1 MEKLINREQIAGM
14 NIHYLFYSLEYFLD
28 AQAKAGFR
36 TIELWPGT
44 PHFFLSYLEY
54 SDCKRVRKS
63 IEERA
68 LQVKIITPENCTYQY
83 QFAAQEKE
91 QFEKSAQYFKKA
103 LDVGEELGVEIMAIN
118 SGWGYWNE
126 EREEAWKRS
135 REMLSALAEYA
146 KTKNIRL
153 AMESLRPQESNLAT
167 TIQDVKRM
175 MNEVNH
181 SNLKAMIDITAMG
194 VAGETIDQWFAALGD
209 DIIHM
214 HFIDGNPYGHLI
226 WGDGT
231 HDLKSLLEA
240 VNRHGYKGY
249 LGQEITEFDYFENPA
264 AADWRNMKAYEPF
277 IRDN

>member
-1 MEKLINREQIAGM
+1 MEKLINREQLAGM

-28 AQAKAGFR
+28 AQKEAGFK

-44 PHFFLSYLEY
+44 PHFFLSYIEY
-54 SDCKRVRKS
+54 SDCK
-63 IEERA
+63 
-68 LQVKIITPENCTYQY
+68 

-91 QFEKSAQYFKKA
+91 QFEKSMAYFKKA
-103 LDVGEELGVEIMAIN
+103 LDAGEELGVETMAIN

-126 EREEAWKRS
+126 DREEAWKRS
-135 REMLSALAEYA
+135 REMLSVLAEYA

-167 TIQDVKRM
+167 TVYDVKRM
-175 MNEVNH
+175 LDEVNH
-181 SNLKAMIDITAMG
+181 PNLKAMIDTTAMG
-194 VAGETIDQWFAALGD
+194 VAGETIDQWFDILGD

-231 HDLKSLLEA
+231 HNLEEFLKA
-240 VNRHGYKGY
+240 INRHGYKGY
-249 LGQEITEFDYFENPA
+249 LGQEITEFDYFKDPA
-264 AADWRNMKAYEPF
+264 RADKQNMKAYETF
-277 IRDN
+277 IR

>member
-1 MEKLINREQIAGM
+1 M

-28 AQAKAGFR
+28 AQANAGIK

-54 SDCKRVRKS
+54 SDCRRVKKLLD
-63 IEERA
+63 ERG
-68 LQVKIITPENCTYQY
+68 LTVKIITPENCTYQY
-83 QFAAQEKE
+83 QFAAQERE
-91 QFEKSAQYFKKA
+91 QWEKSLGYFKKA
-103 LDVGEELGVEIMAIN
+103 LDAGEELGVEIMAIN

-167 TIQDVKRM
+167 TVQDVKRM
-175 MNEVNH
+175 LDEVNH
-181 SNLKAMIDITAMG
+181 PNLKAMIDTTAMG
-194 VAGETIDQWFAALGD
+194 VAGETIDQWFSVLGE

-226 WGDGT
+226 WGDGN
-231 HDLKSLLEA
+231 HNLEEFLEA
-240 VNRHGYKGY
+240 VNRHGYTGY
-249 LGQEITEFDYFENPA
+249 FGQEITEFDYFQNPEK
-264 AADWRNMKAYEPF
+264 ADKRNMQAYAPF
-277 IRDN
+277 IR